1 MTKTIVILFFIVITM
16 LALAGS
22 AFAKKA
28 PVVLSPEQI
37 NLSVTRAVAGIS
49 ALRSAML
56 DPDSFVLENV
66 TVKAPNKQ
74 GVIDVCY
81 TFRSHNRMGG
91 YASSGTARLNS
102 KDIIDMI
109 VNEDMANSLFN
120 PCFLDLQA
128 HTLSIFTQ
136 VKAVLNAPS
145 PTAQT
150 PEEQAKQAQQ
160 YADCLKVAVNNPS
173 IVCKQ
178 PAKGTNEKVACILP
192 AFSAGGL

>member
-1 MTKTIVILFFIVITM
+1 MKNLIATIAM
-16 LALAGS
+16 ALLMCCS
-22 AFAKKA
+22 SFAKRE
-28 PVVLSPEQI
+28 PVVLSAEQI
-37 NLSVTRAVAGIS
+37 SLSITRAVAGVP

-56 DPDSFVLENV
+56 DPASFVLENV
-66 TVKAPNKQ
+66 TLKAPNKQ

-102 KDIIDMI
+102 KNVVDMI
-109 VNEDMANSLFN
+109 MSEDMANSMLN

-128 HTLSIFTQ
+128 HTLSIFPQ
-136 VKAVLNAPS
+136 VEAALAPPAPTPVS
-145 PTAQT
+145 PAD
-150 PEEQAKQAQQ
+150 AAARAQQ

-178 PAKGTNEKVACILP
+178 
-192 AFSAGGL
+192 